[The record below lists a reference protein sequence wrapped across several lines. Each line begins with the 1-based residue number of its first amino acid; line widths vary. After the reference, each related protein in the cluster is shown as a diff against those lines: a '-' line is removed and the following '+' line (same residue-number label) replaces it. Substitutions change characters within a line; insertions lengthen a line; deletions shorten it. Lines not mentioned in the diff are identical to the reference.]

1 MDILHVNGIRA
12 YGYTGYFVEEQQL
25 GQWFE
30 VDLSFWLDL
39 VPAGRSDELTD
50 TLDYSTV
57 APLVQNLVKTSKFK
71 TIERL
76 AEAIATAIL
85 DTKKIDRVKVC
96 LTKCQPPIP
105 DFSGEIRLEIVRE
118 KNSRRTPDADSAS
131 TARGS

>member
-12 YGYTGYFVEEQQL
+12 YGYTGYFVEEQTL

-30 VDLSFWLDL
+30 VDLTFWLDL
-39 VPAGRSDELTD
+39 AVAGQSDELTD

-57 APLVQNLVKTSKFK
+57 VTLVQDLVETSKFK
-71 TIERL
+71 MIERL

-85 DTKKIDRVKVC
+85 DLNKVTQVKVC

-105 DFSGEIRLEIVRE
+105 DFSGQITLEIVR
-118 KNSRRTPDADSAS
+118 SRT
-131 TARGS
+131 

>member
-1 MDILHVNGIRA
+1 MDVLHVKGIRA
-12 YGYTGYFVEEQQL
+12 YGYTGYLVEEQQL

-39 VPAGRSDELTD
+39 ARAGRSDELSD

-57 APLVQNLVKTSKFK
+57 ATLVQDLVATSKFK
-71 TIERL
+71 TIECL

-85 DTKKIDRVKVC
+85 DTKKIDRVKVY

-105 DFSGEIRLEIVRE
+105 NFSGHVQLEIVRE
-118 KNSRRTPDADSAS
+118 RTS
-131 TARGS
+131 